1 VIGGQVARP
10 GVYGIPTTGG
20 LTLMSAIRGAAGGY
34 SSIAI
39 PERIDLTRRIG
50 KDREATI
57 MLDGAAIAHREQPD
71 IFLKPNDQVIVGT
84 NFWALPLA
92 IIRNGFRS
100 SYGFGFVLDRNLSN
114 DLLGPEAIR
123 QVTQ

>member
-1 VIGGQVARP
+1 
-10 GVYGIPTTGG
+10 
-20 LTLMSAIRGAAGGY
+20 
-34 SSIAI
+34 
-39 PERIDLTRRIG
+39 
-50 KDREATI
+50 